1 MTYKIKNLA
10 PVAGFLVLCLS
21 RGALY
26 GVVHMDLVDQTWIFA
41 ETRFTF
47 SLGRGVD
54 HVPGHHKPQKWT
66 IQTHSFSE
74 HPKIFESTKY
84 KYIFG
89 STEVDEILKKSYEFY
104 QNRSQIWARTMI
116 LCSHTDPTMNSWSSW
131 KTMQYFVDFFNL
143 SKFISGTLYLF

>member
-1 MTYKIKNLA
+1 MLQTLWKHHKSKDHN
-10 PVAGFLVLCLS
+10 FLHRSYIRVFFLNVTFTGPFFG
-21 RGALY
+21 R
-26 GVVHMDLVDQTWIFA
+26 VV
-41 ETRFTF
+41 
-47 SLGRGVD
+47 G

-74 HPKIFESTKY
+74 HPKNFESTKY

-89 STEVDEILKKSYEFY
+89 SMEVGEILKKSYEFY

-131 KTMQYFVDFFNL
+131 KMFNL
-143 SKFISGTLYLF
+143 FCGFFLTYPNSFLGHYICSSTTK